1 MPPLPLPNADGME
14 SPKFFGFS
22 PGGTNSAAETCYTV
36 SIQYSKWSLKQ
47 NLIPKQDLGTAW
59 LSVPR
64 RVFVETPKMF
74 QGLMNGELCLMSIFC
89 NFQAF
94 CSDGII
100 QTVPSTT
107 SVHRGTPSTLLGF
120 FANS

>member
-1 MPPLPLPNADGME
+1 MAR
-14 SPKFFGFS
+14 SHQKFLFFP
-22 PGGTNSAAETCYTV
+22 PGGTDSAAVTCYTV
-36 SIQYSKWSLKQ
+36 SIQYSKWSRKQ
-47 NLIPKQDLGTAW
+47 NLIPKQDLGTAQ

-64 RVFVETPKMF
+64 RVFVETPKTF
-74 QGLMNGELCLMSIFC
+74 QGLMNGEMCLMSIFC

-100 QTVPSTT
+100 QTVPSTI
-107 SVHRGTPSTLLGF
+107 SVHQGTPSTLLGF